1 MYQVNEIKI
10 SPSTLI
16 RKALE
21 VIDQGAM
28 KIALI
33 VDDKQILIG
42 TLSDGDIRRGLLSG
56 LGMEDSIETIYN
68 RTPTVCRLNDP
79 KEKIIQTA
87 VSRRVYQVPLIDDL
101 GRVVKLA
108 EIDHLI
114 KKEKLPNQVVIMA
127 GGMGKRLMPLTE
139 HTPKPMLKV
148 GGRPILETLISRL
161 QQQGFSEI
169 LISINYKGEQI
180 KDYFGDGRMMGV
192 NIRYIE
198 EEKPMGTA
206 GALGILAENP
216 RHPVLVMNGDI
227 LTNVNFENLIDF
239 HYKSKADATMCI
251 REYGLEVP
259 YGVVRLNQNNII
271 AIEEKPVQQ
280 FYVNA
285 GIYVLNPEVIKT
297 IKPGSAIDMTQIFE
311 KLVQQNSVTVS
322 FPIREFWMDIG
333 KLEDYNRANNE
344 YFRVFND

>member
-1 MYQVNEIKI
+1 MYQVDEIKI

-28 KIALI
+28 KIALV
-33 VDDKQILIG
+33 VDEEQVLIG

-68 RTPTVCRLNDP
+68 KKPTVCRLNDP

-87 VSRRVYQVPLIDDL
+87 VSRRVYQVPLVDDM
-101 GRVVKLA
+101 GKVVKLA

-148 GGRPILETLISRL
+148 GGRPILETLVSRL

-180 KDYFGDGRMMGV
+180 KDYFGDGRLMGV

-198 EEKPMGTA
+198 ETKPMGTA
-206 GALGILAENP
+206 GALGILEEKP
-216 RHPVLVMNGDI
+216 HHPVLVMNGDI
-227 LTNVNFENLIDF
+227 LTNVNFENLLDF
-239 HYKSKADATMCI
+239 HLKSEAEATMCV

-285 GIYVLNPEVIKT
+285 GIYILNPEVIKS
-297 IKPGSAIDMTQIFE
+297 IDPGSAIDMTQIFE
-311 KLVQQNSVTVS
+311 KLVQQNAVTVS

>member
-1 MYQVNEIKI
+1 MYQVDEIKI

-21 VIDQGAM
+21 TIDQGAM
-28 KIALI
+28 KLAL
-33 VDDKQILIG
+33 VVNDDQVLIG

-56 LGMEDSIETIYN
+56 LGMDDSIENIYN
-68 RTPTVCRLNDP
+68 RKPVVCRLNDS

-87 VSRRVYQVPLIDDL
+87 VSRRVYQVPLLDDM
-101 GRVVKLA
+101 GIVVKLA

-114 KKEKLPNQVVIMA
+114 KKEKLPNPVVIMA

-139 HTPKPMLKV
+139 NTPKPMLKV
-148 GGRPILETLISRL
+148 GGRPILETLVSRL
-161 QQQGFSEI
+161 QQHGFSEI
-169 LISINYKGEQI
+169 FISINYKGEQI

-206 GALGILAENP
+206 GALGILDELP
-216 RHPVLVMNGDI
+216 KHPVLVMNGDI

-239 HYKSKADATMCI
+239 HYEAEADATMCI

-259 YGVVRLNQNNII
+259 YGVVKLNQSNII

-285 GIYVLNPEVIKT
+285 GIYVLNPEVIQT
-297 IKPGSAIDMTQIFE
+297 IEPGSAVDMTRIFE